1 MTLDALSDG
10 YLQAALLLRRR
21 LSALRRALRDAPD
34 AQERVSLRHRIAVL
48 TAMQTQCYELA
59 ALTAHYYERS
69 FYRSEKYTL

>member
-10 YLQAALLLRRR
+10 YLQAALLLRHR

-34 AQERVSLRHRIAVL
+34 AQERASLRHRIAVL

-59 ALTAHYYERS
+59 ELTTHYYERS
-69 FYRSEKYTL
+69 FYRDEKYIL